1 MINPRN
7 ADPRFML
14 AIQQQQITA
23 RYGVTKLL
31 GQHRHL
37 ISCDRCLHPRLKPWI
52 AAQMLKKRLHR

>member
-37 ISCDRCLHPRLKPWI
+37 ISRDRGLHLSLKPWI

>member
-37 ISCDRCLHPRLKPWI
+37 ISRDRCLHPRLKPWI

>member
-1 MINPRN
+1 MINACD
-7 ADPRFML
+7 ADPCFLL
-14 AIQQQQITA
+14 AIEQQQVTA
-23 RYGVTKLL
+23 RHGITKLL

>member
-1 MINPRN
+1 
-7 ADPRFML
+7 ML

-23 RYGVTKLL
+23 RYGITELL

-37 ISCDRCLHPRLKPWI
+37 ISRDRGLHLSLKQWI

>member
-37 ISCDRCLHPRLKPWI
+37 IGRDRRLNL
-52 AAQMLKKRLHR
+52 QLK